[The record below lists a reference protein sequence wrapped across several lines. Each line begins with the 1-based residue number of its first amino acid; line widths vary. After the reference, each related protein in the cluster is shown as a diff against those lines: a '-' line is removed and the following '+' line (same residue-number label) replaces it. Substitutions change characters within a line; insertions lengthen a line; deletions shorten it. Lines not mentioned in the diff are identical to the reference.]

1 MWRWPLSLVPLTFV
15 LLSYCDG
22 FLPGAVH
29 RSHSASWSVVHK
41 TYRQKSWLLYCPA
54 SISLEAWHHLV
65 FVKTLCC
72 WLQLS
77 VQFKMVSMRSE
88 KHVHGAL
95 HHISQKFPQGCFW
108 NGSAFVWLMMTLS
121 CPFKED
127 HLACPLSFVHLGNL
141 NWCLEPGAWSP
152 LQWQDLVFLS
162 RSITC
167 MLNTEGHSRS
177 LC

>member
-22 FLPGAVH
+22 FLPGAAF

-41 TYRQKSWLLYCPA
+41 TYRQKSWLLYCPV
-54 SISLEAWHHLV
+54 SISSEAWHHLV
-65 FVKTLCC
+65 LVKTLCC

-77 VQFKMVSMRSE
+77 VQFKMVSVRSE
-88 KHVHGAL
+88 KPICGAL
-95 HHISQKFPQGCFW
+95 HPISQKFPQHCLC
-108 NGSAFVWLMMTLS
+108 NGSAFFRFMMALS
-121 CPFKED
+121 CSFKVD
-127 HLACPLSFVHLGNL
+127 CLARPLSFVHLGDL
-141 NWCLEPGAWSP
+141 DWCLEPGTWSP
-152 LQWQDLVFLS
+152 LHWQDPVFLS